1 MKVVINDDFIVLCL
15 NRFYIKS
22 IDFNDKEILQ
32 NYIKKLLLKLQDKY
46 SLEFIGYYNITI
58 YVDKNYGVIIEV
70 KKEQLEYLDYFGSTL
85 EINTRILEDS
95 FLYEVSSVDF
105 SDNYLIY
112 TLNGKIYI
120 RIKKIISNVQMG
132 PILEKVNKIIYGKE
146 RKKITKK
153 AKVLGW

>member
-132 PILEKVNKIIYGKE
+132 TILEKVNKIIYGKE